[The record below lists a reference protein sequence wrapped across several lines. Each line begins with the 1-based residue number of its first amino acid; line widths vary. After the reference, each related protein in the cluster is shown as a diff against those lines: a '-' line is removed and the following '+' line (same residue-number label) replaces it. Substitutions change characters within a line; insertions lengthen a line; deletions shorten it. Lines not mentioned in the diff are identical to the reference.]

1 VGGSITY
8 QCVPL
13 AIYSVYCCYVAGL
26 LNLFKS
32 KVASPL
38 PHEPVSVAVR
48 FTYVLVDSAGNNT
61 WTQEPPD
68 FDFLQG
74 ESLGVAEFG
83 KLPFGSILDPVRQ
96 VPSPAEFH
104 SLWVPDMWS

>member
-1 VGGSITY
+1 VCGYCGKCFLVSYI
-8 QCVPL
+8 
-13 AIYSVYCCYVAGL
+13 IYCCYFAGL

-38 PHEPVSVAVR
+38 PLEPVSVAVR
-48 FTYVLVDSAGNNT
+48 FTYVLRDWTSNNT

-74 ESLGVAEFG
+74 ETLGVAELG
-83 KLPFGSILDPVRQ
+83 KLPFGATFDPVRQ
-96 VPSPAEFH
+96 VLVEY
-104 SLWVPDMWS
+104 